1 MPFDLESAV
10 SAGLVVTMASLVDLP
25 LIANRKSYLDMLLSV
40 LDRMIDHGNL
50 IALDKK
56 SKIHQLESLCVNLK
70 DSPSSSLINTSDHL
84 QLQQSSLQDDN
95 LATRISRDGR
105 DSYLRQKV
113 YAEGQRED
121 YEEEEDEEEEQEQ
134 EDLATDAY
142 RWANDISPTQLLEAA
157 NMLEGGSLLDWVD
170 LPSSSFLFGFV
181 GGE

>member
-1 MPFDLESAV
+1 
-10 SAGLVVTMASLVDLP
+10 MASLVDLP

-70 DSPSSSLINTSDHL
+70 DSPSSSLINTSDPL
-84 QLQQSSLQDDN
+84 QLQQSSLQDDT
-95 LATRISRDGR
+95 LAAARISRDGR
-105 DSYLRQKV
+105 DSYLRQKI

-121 YEEEEDEEEEQEQ
+121 CEEEDEEEEQEQ

-142 RWANDISPTQLLEAA
+142 RWANDISPSQLLEAA